1 MGKKKKLTATNF
13 VTSLA
18 RGNRTASSKVIKA
31 LSLEKKREYAIKYLF
46 EGLSLPE
53 YSVVKFVNEKMKD
66 KDFVRLLAVET
77 TEKDFIQLFRNICI
91 YVDIQFNSLVDDDH
105 IISIF
110 NNESVNAF
118 RKIVDDYVD
127 SLPLEDKELEDA
139 ETPKSNNESEKETKP
154 KSDKVSL
161 VEKIVS
167 TKFRL
172 SKYVE
177 DLDDNTRTAIY
188 IFIETLPMGKLNTLS
203 DSSFDKRESK
213 ITIIRSGVDF
223 VFTQESAKEINTKL
237 TKSILE
243 DAFNKKPGIMKTIK
257 TILSEG
263 KSIKFHS
270 KFKSPRYKLL
280 EQAEYRLQSIIAN
293 ATDGADV
300 LSRLKKLTNIE
311 LDSLIANDRK
321 AVGVL
326 TKVLLPEDITDTFTN
341 LVSNDITDT
350 FTNLFT
356 NLLNVID
363 NIKTSDK
370 EASTEDEPKEE
381 LVAPLLTYLEKVK
394 SNEQFVKNIKALR
407 TSKNIDILALIK
419 QLAEELPKDTVFH
432 KSLDLNEIVNGI
444 YLFSKVNLKYNDDEK
459 CLEYLRF
466 RCIEKC
472 ITENT
477 KNEEK
482 INKYI
487 KDNDLE
493 IFVDTTCNDLNN
505 IA

>member
-18 RGNRTASSKVIKA
+18 RGNRTASSKVIKV

-91 YVDIQFNSLVDDDH
+91 YVDIQLNNLVDDDH

-161 VEKIVS
+161 VEKIVA
-167 TKFRL
+167 TKFQL

-237 TKSILE
+237 TKAVLE
-243 DAFNKKPGIMKTIK
+243 DAFDKKPGIMKTIK

-280 EQAEYRLQSIIAN
+280 E
-293 ATDGADV
+293 
-300 LSRLKKLTNIE
+300 
-311 LDSLIANDRK
+311 
-321 AVGVL
+321 
-326 TKVLLPEDITDTFTN
+326 
-341 LVSNDITDT
+341 
-350 FTNLFT
+350 
-356 NLLNVID
+356 
-363 NIKTSDK
+363 
-370 EASTEDEPKEE
+370 
-381 LVAPLLTYLEKVK
+381 
-394 SNEQFVKNIKALR
+394 
-407 TSKNIDILALIK
+407 
-419 QLAEELPKDTVFH
+419 
-432 KSLDLNEIVNGI
+432 
-444 YLFSKVNLKYNDDEK
+444 
-459 CLEYLRF
+459 
-466 RCIEKC
+466 
-472 ITENT
+472 
-477 KNEEK
+477 
-482 INKYI
+482 
-487 KDNDLE
+487 
-493 IFVDTTCNDLNN
+493 
-505 IA
+505 

>member
-91 YVDIQFNSLVDDDH
+91 YVDIQFNNLVDDDH

-139 ETPKSNNESEKETKP
+139 ETPKSKNESEKETKP

-172 SKYVE
+172 SNYVE
-177 DLDDNTRTAIY
+177 DLDDDTRTAIY
-188 IFIETLPMGKLNTLS
+188 VFIETLPMNKLDTINV
-203 DSSFDKRESK
+203 SSFDKSESK
-213 ITIIRSGVDF
+213 IAIIRNGVDF
-223 VFTQESAKEINTKL
+223 VFAQESAKEINTKL

-243 DAFNKKPGIMKTIK
+243 DAFNKKPGVMQTIK
-257 TILSEG
+257 AILAKG
-263 KSIKFHS
+263 KLNS
-270 KFKSPRYKLL
+270 KTLPARYKLL
-280 EQAEYRLQSIIAN
+280 EQAEYRYRLQSIIAD

-321 AVGVL
+321 AAGIL
-326 TKVLLPEDITDTFTN
+326 AKILLPEDITDTFTN

-356 NLLNVID
+356 NLLNAID

-432 KSLDLNEIVNGI
+432 KSLDLNEIVRCI

-459 CLEYLRF
+459 CLAYLRF

-472 ITENT
+472 ITKNT
-477 KNEEK
+477 KNEDK

-493 IFVDTTCNDLNN
+493 IFIDDTCNDLNN